1 MVAPVVGDTNLL
13 AQSCCMMRP
22 AMLMLMPMPVQ
33 RMARSLGKREISMS
47 SSDSISPESTSAGVM
62 SAAPTKSERTLIS
75 VSSTRR
81 MQVDRVIETNVPQ

>member
-22 AMLMLMPMPVQ
+22 AMLMPMPVQ

-62 SAAPTKSERTLIS
+62 SAALTKSERTLIS

>member
-22 AMLMLMPMPVQ
+22 AVLMPMPVQ

>member
-1 MVAPVVGDTNLL
+1 
-13 AQSCCMMRP
+13 
-22 AMLMLMPMPVQ
+22 MLMPMPVQ

-81 MQVDRVIETNVPQ
+81 MQVDRVIETNVPQRPEVVAGDVFERKQKQNCTEPKGK